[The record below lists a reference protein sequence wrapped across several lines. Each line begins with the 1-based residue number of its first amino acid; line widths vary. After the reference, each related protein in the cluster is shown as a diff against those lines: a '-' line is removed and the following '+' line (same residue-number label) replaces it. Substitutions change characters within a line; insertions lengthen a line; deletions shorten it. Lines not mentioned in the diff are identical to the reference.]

1 MAQVHVLSDT
11 SEEADKMI
19 IRPLGAGQEVGRS
32 CHLLEFKDKRIL
44 LDCGI
49 HPGLSGMDALP
60 FVDMIEANK
69 IDLLLISHFHL
80 DHAGAL
86 PWFLQKT
93 TFRGKCFMTHAT
105 KAIYRWLLSDFI
117 KVSNIATEQMLFTEH
132 DLEVSMDKIE
142 TLNFHE
148 EKEVGGIKFW
158 AYNAGHVLGA
168 AMFMIEIAG
177 NMRFQI
183 PADESQTTQS
193 CKLLILGVR
202 VLYTGD
208 FSREEDRHLMAAE
221 MPTIKPDVLIVESTY
236 GTHIHEKREDRENR
250 FTSTIHDIVARGGRC
265 LIPVFALGRAQE
277 LLLILDEYW
286 AAHPEL
292 HEIPIYYAS
301 SLAKKCMAVYQTF
314 VNAMNERIRRAIAV
328 NNPFVFKHISN
339 LKVSLFYLKSTCLL
353 YIHII

>member
-1 MAQVHVLSDT
+1 MSILSVTD
-11 SEEADKMI
+11 SSGMPLGAEETDKMV

-60 FVDMIEANK
+60 FVDMIEADK
-69 IDLLLISHFHL
+69 IDLLLVTHFHL

-93 TFRGKCFMTHAT
+93 TFKGKCFMTHAT

-177 NMRFQI
+177 I
-183 PADESQTTQS
+183 HV
-193 CKLLILGVR
+193 LHILR
-202 VLYTGD
+202 NY
-208 FSREEDRHLMAAE
+208 
-221 MPTIKPDVLIVESTY
+221 
-236 GTHIHEKREDRENR
+236 
-250 FTSTIHDIVARGGRC
+250 
-265 LIPVFALGRAQE
+265 
-277 LLLILDEYW
+277 
-286 AAHPEL
+286 
-292 HEIPIYYAS
+292 
-301 SLAKKCMAVYQTF
+301 
-314 VNAMNERIRRAIAV
+314 
-328 NNPFVFKHISN
+328 
-339 LKVSLFYLKSTCLL
+339 
-353 YIHII
+353 

>member
-1 MAQVHVLSDT
+1 M
-11 SEEADKMI
+11 
-19 IRPLGAGQEVGRS
+19 GRS

-60 FVDMIEANK
+60 FVDMIEADK

-117 KVSNIATEQMLFTEH
+117 KVSNIATDQMLFTEH

-177 NMRFQI
+177 TCTSDPIFYTCEKYSYFRGKGPLYWRFLKRGR
-183 PADESQTTQS
+183 PA
-193 CKLLILGVR
+193 
-202 VLYTGD
+202 
-208 FSREEDRHLMAAE
+208 
-221 MPTIKPDVLIVESTY
+221 PDGCRI
-236 GTHIHEKREDRENR
+236 
-250 FTSTIHDIVARGGRC
+250 
-265 LIPVFALGRAQE
+265 
-277 LLLILDEYW
+277 
-286 AAHPEL
+286 AHG
-292 HEIPIYYAS
+292 
-301 SLAKKCMAVYQTF
+301 
-314 VNAMNERIRRAIAV
+314 
-328 NNPFVFKHISN
+328 
-339 LKVSLFYLKSTCLL
+339 
-353 YIHII
+353 